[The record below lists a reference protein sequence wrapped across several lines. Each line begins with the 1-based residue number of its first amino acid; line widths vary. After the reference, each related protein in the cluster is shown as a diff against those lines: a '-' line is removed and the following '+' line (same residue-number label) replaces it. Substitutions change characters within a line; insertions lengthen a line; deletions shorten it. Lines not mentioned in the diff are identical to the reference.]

1 MTVVDATNQA
11 GIQPAREIFMLIYLV
26 FFVAVKMHWK
36 TLRDTLCN
44 CRWGCDL
51 ILSLKPPAA
60 LPPVRQSTTC
70 CFFSLFLLLAVF
82 CLAAAG
88 WLVGCLLLPAVCSLW
103 QAGFDLSI
111 SLLLVAFRSCYCC
124 CCCCC
129 CCGFAAINRIT
140 VIWRTQHSKESH
152 II

>member
-1 MTVVDATNQA
+1 MWKGRRYRIYTEYTQSSTVATLANLNLRNADVTVVDATNQA
-11 GIQPAREIFMLIYLV
+11 GIQAAREIFMLIYLA

-60 LPPVRQSTTC
+60 PVRQSTTC

-88 WLVGCLLLPAVCSLW
+88 WL
-103 QAGFDLSI
+103 
-111 SLLLVAFRSCYCC
+111 
-124 CCCCC
+124 
-129 CCGFAAINRIT
+129 
-140 VIWRTQHSKESH
+140 
-152 II
+152 